1 MNSPAGSTWDR
12 ARILIV
18 DDELPVRLALQAILA
33 EHYEVVL
40 AEDAVQAELR
50 MESLSFQV
58 VLTDFNLPG
67 RSGTDLI
74 NSILDKFPEVVVILL
89 TGHASKPAVRSAGRD
104 RNVFA
109 VLTKPYEPAALLRS
123 LRLAVATSHLLTLRH
138 NPQAARPRA
147 GAPSSASPA
156 RSSSSPSGPFSCQT
170 GEHRSPLGARAPLSP
185 YRK

>member
-1 MNSPAGSTWDR
+1 MTNPVGCTWDR

-18 DDELPVRLALQAILA
+18 DDEQPVRLALQAILA
-33 EHYEVVL
+33 EHYDILL
-40 AEDAVQAELR
+40 AEDAVQAELLLEN
-50 MESLSFQV
+50 MPVQV

-74 NSILDKFPEVVVILL
+74 SSVLSKYPEVVVILL
-89 TGHASKPAVRSAGRD
+89 TGYASKPAVRTAGRD

-138 NPQAARPRA
+138 NPA
-147 GAPSSASPA
+147 G
-156 RSSSSPSGPFSCQT
+156 
-170 GEHRSPLGARAPLSP
+170 
-185 YRK
+185 RKTAG